1 MNTWTKQWHSLSLR
15 VMRKPDSISE
25 AAAPHRRR
33 VGLATLLVGGVTL
46 LILIAVGSV
55 LTLTVTGATQNT
67 FSLLGARATTTLD
80 LVEARIDGQ
89 FDPVVSAAEQ
99 LSAQFADGRL
109 DLEDK
114 RDQAFQTFA
123 GILTALP
130 QVTAVLYV
138 PERGNALRAT
148 LAEGLVIPVPD
159 APVLLQRQA
168 RGLEAAR
175 AIMQTSQWLPPFWI
189 QAVAQPVVTVLA
201 PVRRADSFEGVVI
214 LSVTMENI
222 ASFLEELTARNEL
235 HAFIV
240 YDGDWVLGHPDLRTV
255 DFQTG
260 NNFQENPLPRLGDLD
275 DPAFALLDGG
285 GDRAEALLRNAPR
298 VSDARVDNDRIV
310 ITRDTDSYGDRPWT
324 IGVSLLREEV
334 GNEVERLIGIT
345 VVGLII
351 LVIAVLIGFLF
362 ARHLNRQIGGLVSST
377 SALTRLD
384 VANAPELPDSRI
396 AELSDAARAFNR
408 MIGALRL
415 FETYVPKQL
424 VLGLM
429 QRGET
434 IETSEERLLTIM
446 FTDIRGFSTLAE
458 HMDAGE
464 VADMLNAHF
473 EMLGSAIEAEGGTVD
488 KYIGD
493 AIMAFWGAPE
503 PAPDHAARALR
514 AAAEIQR
521 RVRDDNNRR
530 RAACMPPLK
539 VRVGLHTG
547 PVIVGNIGSANRV
560 NYTVVGDAVNTA
572 SRLDSLAKEF
582 AGDEDCYVLISG
594 DTRDHAATDAEEYN
608 LAHLGEQEIRG
619 REGTVSIF
627 QLDGITGRA
636 SEPR

>member
-1 MNTWTKQWHSLSLR
+1 M
-15 VMRKPDSISE
+15 
-25 AAAPHRRR
+25 
-33 VGLATLLVGGVTL
+33 
-46 LILIAVGSV
+46 
-55 LTLTVTGATQNT
+55 
-67 FSLLGARATTTLD
+67 
-80 LVEARIDGQ
+80 
-89 FDPVVSAAEQ
+89 
-99 LSAQFADGRL
+99 
-109 DLEDK
+109 
-114 RDQAFQTFA
+114 
-123 GILTALP
+123 
-130 QVTAVLYV
+130 
-138 PERGNALRAT
+138 
-148 LAEGLVIPVPD
+148 
-159 APVLLQRQA
+159 
-168 RGLEAAR
+168 
-175 AIMQTSQWLPPFWI
+175 
-189 QAVAQPVVTVLA
+189 TVLA

-222 ASFLEELTARNEL
+222 ASFLEELTERNEL

-240 YDGDWVLGHPDLRTV
+240 YDGNWVLGHPDLRTV

-260 NNFQENPLPRLGDLD
+260 NNFRENPLPRLGDLD

-285 GDRAEALLRNAPR
+285 GEQAGTLLRNAPR
-298 VSDARVDNDRIV
+298 VSDARVDNERIV
-310 ITRDTDSYGDRPWT
+310 ITRDSERYGDRPWT
-324 IGVSLLREEV
+324 MGVSLLRAEV
-334 GNEVERLIGIT
+334 GNEVERLTGMT

-362 ARHLNRQIGGLVSST
+362 ARHLNRQIGGFVTSA
-377 SALTRLD
+377 SALTRLE
-384 VANAPELPDSRI
+384 VANAPEVPDSRI

-464 VADMLNAHF
+464 VADMLNTHF

-503 PAPDHAARALR
+503 PVPDHAARALR

-521 RVRDDNNRR
+521 RVHDDKDRR
-530 RAACMPPLK
+530 RAAGLPPLK

-608 LAHLGEQEIRG
+608 LVHLGEQEIRG

>member
-1 MNTWTKQWHSLSLR
+1 M
-15 VMRKPDSISE
+15 
-25 AAAPHRRR
+25 
-33 VGLATLLVGGVTL
+33 
-46 LILIAVGSV
+46 
-55 LTLTVTGATQNT
+55 
-67 FSLLGARATTTLD
+67 
-80 LVEARIDGQ
+80 
-89 FDPVVSAAEQ
+89 
-99 LSAQFADGRL
+99 
-109 DLEDK
+109 
-114 RDQAFQTFA
+114 
-123 GILTALP
+123 
-130 QVTAVLYV
+130 
-138 PERGNALRAT
+138 
-148 LAEGLVIPVPD
+148 
-159 APVLLQRQA
+159 
-168 RGLEAAR
+168 
-175 AIMQTSQWLPPFWI
+175 
-189 QAVAQPVVTVLA
+189 
-201 PVRRADSFEGVVI
+201 
-214 LSVTMENI
+214 
-222 ASFLEELTARNEL
+222 
-235 HAFIV
+235 
-240 YDGDWVLGHPDLRTV
+240 
-255 DFQTG
+255 
-260 NNFQENPLPRLGDLD
+260 
-275 DPAFALLDGG
+275 
-285 GDRAEALLRNAPR
+285 
-298 VSDARVDNDRIV
+298 
-310 ITRDTDSYGDRPWT
+310 
-324 IGVSLLREEV
+324 
-334 GNEVERLIGIT
+334 T

-362 ARHLNRQIGGLVSST
+362 ARHLNRQIGGFVTSA
-377 SALTRLD
+377 SALTRLE
-384 VANAPELPDSRI
+384 VANAPEVPDSRI

-464 VADMLNAHF
+464 VADMLNTHF

-521 RVRDDNNRR
+521 RVHDDNDRR
-530 RAACMPPLK
+530 RAAGLPPLK

-608 LAHLGEQEIRG
+608 LVHLGEQEIRG